1 MEAKETTNE
10 KNEEQKAPILVM
22 TLEIEEGNTKQIK
35 LYSDSNSGEVAFS
48 FCKENNLDYEYL
60 THLKE
65 QIDLL
70 LAQQKKEESNKPIE
84 DKNINKG
91 NEPSL
96 KHKLEKAVSAKLI
109 DMYKGFI

>member
-70 LAQQKKEESNKPIE
+70 LVQR
-84 DKNINKG
+84 
-91 NEPSL
+91 
-96 KHKLEKAVSAKLI
+96 
-109 DMYKGFI
+109 